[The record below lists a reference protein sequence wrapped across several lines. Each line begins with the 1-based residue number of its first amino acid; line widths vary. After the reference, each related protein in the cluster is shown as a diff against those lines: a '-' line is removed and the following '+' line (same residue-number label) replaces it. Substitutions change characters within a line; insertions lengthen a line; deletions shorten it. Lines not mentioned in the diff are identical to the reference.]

1 MRPTLTSP
9 EPETAEVA
17 APAGIAMVAAG
28 MAGLIAGSA
37 LVGSSLSPFT
47 WFLAR
52 ASGFSLYL
60 LFWLSVVSGLG
71 LTTKLLDRAGRRPL
85 TWLSHRFTTE
95 LAFVFLALHIL
106 ALAFDPTTQLGAAG
120 VLLPFQSD
128 LRQPWTDI
136 GILTAWGMAGLTLSF
151 SARRFIGQRGWR
163 LLHYGAF
170 PLWMLGLIHGLG
182 SGSDTIQ
189 PWAIAIYIGT
199 AVVVLALSLYRL
211 LRRHS
216 RPRFAAAVPTRSRA
230 RKPVADAIVGD

>member
-1 MRPTLTSP
+1 MQDSQTPPDT
-9 EPETAEVA
+9 ETGDLAG
-17 APAGIAMVAAG
+17 PAGIAMVAAG
-28 MAGLIAGSA
+28 ILGFVAGSV
-37 LVGSSLSPFT
+37 LVGSSLSPLT

-71 LTTKLLDRAGRRPL
+71 LTTRLLGRNGGRAL
-85 TWLSHRFTTE
+85 VWLGHRFTTE
-95 LAFVFLALHIL
+95 LAFVFLALHVL
-106 ALAFDPTTQLGAAG
+106 ALAFDPTAQLGAAG

-136 GILTAWGMAGLTLSF
+136 GILTAWGLIGITLSF

-170 PLWMLGLIHGLG
+170 PLWIMGLVHGLG

-189 PWAIAIYIGT
+189 PWAIAIYLGT
-199 AVVVLALSLYRL
+199 TVVVLALSLYRL
-211 LRRHS
+211 LRRH
-216 RPRFAAAVPTRSRA
+216 RPQTTTRIPARSRL
-230 RKPVADAIVGD
+230 RKPVAGAVVGD